1 MYHAF
6 YYFLFQSS
14 YYFCLLIIE
23 RFLLFMFFLE
33 LCHIVSIFPET
44 SDLKSDLLKIQ
55 HKQNE
60 VETDILR
67 LKTNVTSTHYYH
79 TQQIWSIFL
88 W

>member
-1 MYHAF
+1 M
-6 YYFLFQSS
+6 
-14 YYFCLLIIE
+14 
-23 RFLLFMFFLE
+23 
-33 LCHIVSIFPET
+33 SIFPET

-79 TQQIWSIFL
+79 IQQMWSIFF

>member
-1 MYHAF
+1 M
-6 YYFLFQSS
+6 SS
-14 YYFCLLIIE
+14 TILNFN
-23 RFLLFMFFLE
+23 FLLFLFADNRNISLVNMLI
-33 LCHIVSIFPET
+33 LKYYVIFSDT
-44 SDLKSDLLKIQ
+44 RDLKSDLLKIQ

>member
-1 MYHAF
+1 MV
-6 YYFLFQSS
+6 
-14 YYFCLLIIE
+14 
-23 RFLLFMFFLE
+23 FLE

-60 VETDILR
+60 VETDILI
-67 LKTNVTSTHYYH
+67 LKATVTSTHYYH
-79 TQQIWSIFL
+79 IQQMWSMFL